1 MRPGWQPGAI
11 AVTLYEVR
19 DGPAVDLQIEPQ
31 VPSEVWHSVN
41 NKTPRHVMLIRPK
54 ITGSPLCNSSD
65 ANCAD
70 KTKSQQKVPREAV
83 FRFHDRD
90 HTLESFFRQPL
101 TQAKYSLS
109 EVYRPTPLQL
119 GTSSWI
125 DDKGGNVSAE

>member
-41 NKTPRHVMLIRPK
+41 NKAPRHVMLIRPK
-54 ITGSPLCNSSD
+54 VTGPPLCNSSG

-70 KTKSQQKVPREAV
+70 KTKSQKKIPREAV
-83 FRFHDRD
+83 FRFHGRD
-90 HTLESFFRQPL
+90 HTRRSSFLPAADASNSHRSLNSPL
-101 TQAKYSLS
+101 CSCHSISLM
-109 EVYRPTPLQL
+109 
-119 GTSSWI
+119 
-125 DDKGGNVSAE
+125 